1 MIYIIRY
8 HNDKLITLLNLLN
21 KLIEKIE
28 GYKEKN
34 YLMADYYRVDRVLDK
49 ITKIDIEKL
58 EDNKAWST
66 QMVNCQKILL

>member
-28 GYKEKN
+28 GYK
-34 YLMADYYRVDRVLDK
+34 
-49 ITKIDIEKL
+49 
-58 EDNKAWST
+58 
-66 QMVNCQKILL
+66 

>member
-49 ITKIDIEKL
+49 ITRIDNEKL
-58 EDNKAWST
+58 EDNKA
-66 QMVNCQKILL
+66 